1 MAMSG
6 FDGNDEVMSEIN
18 MTPFVDVML
27 VLLIIFMV
35 TIPVINHS
43 VTVDLP
49 HASTSAQK
57 ETAKSINVS
66 IDGTGR
72 IFWESQQVDE
82 AVFRARLAEAAR
94 QATKPELHLRAD
106 RKTPYEQAARVMAAS
121 QQAGIARIGFIT
133 EPDA

>member
-6 FDGNDEVMSEIN
+6 FGQDEVMAEIN

-43 VTVDLP
+43 IKVDLP
-49 HASTSAQK
+49 RAGSAPQQ
-57 ETAKSINVS
+57 EAAKSINVA
-66 IDGTGR
+66 IDSAGR
-72 IFWESQQVDE
+72 IFWETQQMDE
-82 AVFRARLAEAAR
+82 ATFHARLVNAA
-94 QATKPELHLRAD
+94 THEPKPELHLRAD
-106 RKTPYEQAARVMAAS
+106 RKTPYEQVARVMAAS